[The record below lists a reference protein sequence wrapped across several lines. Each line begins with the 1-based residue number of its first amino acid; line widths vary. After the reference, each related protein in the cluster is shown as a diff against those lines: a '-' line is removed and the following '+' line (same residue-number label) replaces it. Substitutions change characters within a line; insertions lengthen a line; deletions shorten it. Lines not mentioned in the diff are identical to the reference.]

1 MSVET
6 LTAEQLYELLTA
18 ENKEIVNS
26 QIAIL
31 LAAQS
36 SDR

>member
-1 MSVET
+1 MSVGT
-6 LTAEQLYELLTA
+6 LTVEQLYELLTA

-36 SDR
+36 SDQ